1 VRTFRLSAKGFEK
14 NKKIKNPQAGPT
26 ASRCHHYPTAT
37 DLTAEEEEVALAM
50 LDGHSHLQR
59 HPAARRRC
67 GAGGRLVKKDATV
80 EVSSRM
86 STRCHRISHQGR
98 KVTRDLVVGGGRH
111 RQILS
116 SWEEAEVPP
125 PLPVGKNRERGGG
138 DLAIVDLAAAVI
150 NPVVVDPEG
159 GVAKL
164 RGGPGLLHL
173 GEPV

>member
-1 VRTFRLSAKGFEK
+1 VSRSSGSRQRCVVRTFRLSAKGFEK

-26 ASRCHHYPTAT
+26 ASRCHHYPTTT

-59 HPAARRRC
+59 HPVACRRC
-67 GAGGRLVKKDATV
+67 GARGRLVKKDATV

-138 DLAIVDLAAAVI
+138 RSGHSRSGCRRYKS
-150 NPVVVDPEG
+150 G
-159 GVAKL
+159 GSRS
-164 RGGPGLLHL
+164 RGRCRQA
-173 GEPV
+173 